1 MLTERSWKLL
11 PLATDFSDSGTATGN
26 LPDQNSVRGCQWI
39 LAVGFLAGCLCVPA
53 AQAQTNVNVDASMS
67 NQTFEGWGTSLA
79 WWANSAGTWTN
90 TTNYNNLM
98 SALFSPTSGLGL
110 SYLRYNIAGGDT
122 SNCGVNATVNDTS
135 LGSATN
141 QFNYVGTGW
150 AYSYQPGAYS
160 SDNHYDGTTNDY
172 YTFQFVGTQVT
183 VYGSWAPNNGI
194 LAYSVD
200 GGAEKTVDLYSDTRT
215 DNQIL
220 FLTPLVAS
228 GTHTLK
234 VRVTGTKDAL
244 STGYWV
250 PADRIDVNPTMSCIL
265 PGYHATGSYEPTPGT
280 YDWTADSAQR
290 KVAQGAQGYGA
301 NLIEAVSYSPPYW
314 MTISGTSQGGTNGAP
329 NLASAYS
336 GSGSGTFADYL
347 ATVAQHFAQNW
358 GITFHHLDP
367 LNEPGQNWWTAGDG
381 KQEGCGFTQSGQASM
396 IQSLATALAN
406 KGLTATGVAAMDE
419 FLEGSG
425 NGLATGNTAAE
436 LYNYDGTTQADFGRI
451 NSHGYSSPAGSIAVY
466 NEGMLWGKA
475 VTMSEWGSSDKTGKD
490 ISNQVM
496 ADIDQTHVV
505 AFSIWQPDYPSLLTI
520 DYTNQSYSV
529 NEAYY
534 VYANF
539 TRFIRP
545 GYRFIAISDPNSIAA
560 FNEQTHTLVIV
571 TKNWSSTSQSNRY
584 NLNNF
589 SSLGSSVGVYRTS
602 ATENLA
608 NVTGATISNGSFSY
622 TANANSVTTFIIN
635 AANYSP
641 AATTVNDNT
650 TGTGMNQFNYVGTW
664 GYYNGQAGAYNNDNH
679 WSGNANDYYTF
690 QFSGTQARV
699 YASMSSNAG
708 ILAFSVDGG
717 PETYFDEYA
726 ATRSDNVFL
735 FATPTLANMSHTLKV
750 RVTGLKNPASS
761 NYYVAADRID
771 VVGAGSEV
779 GQGIYRIAVS
789 SSSFIGANQDLEVN
803 SGSLADGATVDIAA
817 DTGATYQRWNVIAV
831 GNGSYRIV
839 NVNSG
844 LDLEDPGYANTNGSK
859 VDQWQDGGA
868 ASWNEY
874 WWLTQQADG
883 TYRISSAGSG
893 LDLEVNGST
902 GAVDQW
908 QDVPGASNEH
918 WQLIPI
924 SQ

>member
-1 MLTERSWKLL
+1 MLTETFARALVTSCVF
-11 PLATDFSDSGTATGN
+11 PARGTHR
-26 LPDQNSVRGCQWI
+26 LSHPDQSSLSSWRMRVVVS
-39 LAVGFLAGCLCVPA
+39 LLAGWFFVA
-53 AQAQTNVNVDASMS
+53 AARAQTTVSIDAAMS

-98 SALFSPTSGLGL
+98 SSLFSPTSGLGL
-110 SYLRYNIAGGDT
+110 SYIRYNIGGGDT
-122 SNCGVNATVNDTS
+122 SNCGVNATVNDT
-135 LGSATN
+135 GAGAGTN
-141 QFNYVGTGW
+141 QFNYSGSGW
-150 AYSYQPGAYS
+150 GYSNQPGAYS
-160 SDNHYDGTTNDY
+160 SDNHYDGTANDY

-200 GGAEKTVDLYSDTRT
+200 GGTETTLDLYAGTRT
-215 DNQIL
+215 DDQIL
-220 FLTPLVAS
+220 FVTPLMAS

-234 VRVTGTKDAL
+234 VRVTGTKDSL

-265 PGYHATGSYEPTPGT
+265 PAYHAIGGYEPTQGT
-280 YDWTADSAQR
+280 YDWTADAAQR

-301 NLIEAVSYSPPYW
+301 NLLDAVSYSPPYW
-314 MTISGTSQGGTNGAP
+314 MTLSGTSQGGTNGAP
-329 NLASAYS
+329 NLASGYS
-336 GSGSGTFADYL
+336 GSGSGSFADYL

-358 GITFHHLDP
+358 GITFHHIDP
-367 LNEPGQNWWTAGDG
+367 LNEPGQSWWTAGDG

-406 KGLTATGVAAMDE
+406 KGLAATGVAAMDE
-419 FLEGSG
+419 FLEGTG
-425 NGLATGNTAAE
+425 NGLSTNTAAAE
-436 LYNYDGTTQADFGRI
+436 FYNYDGTTKGNFGRI
-451 NSHGYSSPAGSIAVY
+451 NSHGYSSPAGSVALY
-466 NEGMLWGKA
+466 NAGMLWGKA

-490 ISNQVM
+490 ISNQIM
-496 ADIDQTHVV
+496 TDIDQTHVV

-520 DYTNQSYSV
+520 DYTNQSYAL

-545 GYRFIAISDPNSIAA
+545 GYRFVAISDPNSVAA
-560 FNEQTHTLVIV
+560 FNEKTQTLVIV
-571 TKNWSSTSQSNRY
+571 TKNWSSTNQSNTY

-589 SSLGSSVGVYRTS
+589 SSLGSSVTVYRTS

-608 NVTGATISNGSFSY
+608 NVTGATISNASFNY
-622 TANANSVTTFIIN
+622 TANANSVTTFVISG
-635 AANYSP
+635 ATYGP
-641 AATTVNDNT
+641 AASTVNDNT
-650 TGTGMNQFNYVGTW
+650 TGTGLNQFNYVGTW
-664 GYYNGQAGAYNNDNH
+664 SYYNGQTGAYNNDNH
-679 WSGNANDYYTF
+679 WSGNTNDYYTV

-699 YASMSSNAG
+699 YASMAANSG

-717 PETYFDEYA
+717 PETYFDSYA
-726 ATRSDNVFL
+726 ASRVDNVLL
-735 FATPTLANMSHTLKV
+735 FATATLANMTHSLKV

-761 NYYVAADRID
+761 GSYVAADRID
-771 VVGAGSEV
+771 VVGATSVV

-789 SSSFIGANQDLEVN
+789 STSFIGANQDLQVS
-803 SGSLADGATVDIAA
+803 SGSLADGGTVNIAA
-817 DTGATYQRWNVIAV
+817 DTGATYQRWNVIAA

-839 NVNSG
+839 NLNSG

-859 VDQWQDGGA
+859 VDQWEDGGA

-874 WWLTQQADG
+874 WWLTQQVDG
-883 TYRISSAGSG
+883 TYRISNQASG
-893 LDLEVNGST
+893 LDLEVNGTT

-908 QDVPGASNEH
+908 QDVPGATNER